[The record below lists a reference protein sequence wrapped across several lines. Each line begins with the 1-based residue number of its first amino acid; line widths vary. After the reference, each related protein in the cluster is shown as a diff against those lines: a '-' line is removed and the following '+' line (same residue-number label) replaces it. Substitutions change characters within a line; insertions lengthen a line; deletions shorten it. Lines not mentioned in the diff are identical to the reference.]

1 METKLNTETKKLPE
15 RAVYS
20 DVVNAGLILPY
31 KRKYTIRDFKKLV
44 ADGWDQLD
52 ARWIVL
58 CSWGYYHD
66 EKREA
71 EVSDKIL
78 SSAFLTN
85 CQLGLA
91 LM

>member
-1 METKLNTETKKLPE
+1 MSTTKKLPE

-31 KRKYTIRDFKKLV
+31 KRNYSFRDFKKLC
-44 ADGWDQLD
+44 AEGWDQLD

-58 CSWGYYHD
+58 CSWAYWD
-66 EKREA
+66 DLEIC
-71 EVSDKIL
+71 SISNIL
-78 SSAFLTN
+78 MSSEFFKN

>member
-31 KRKYTIRDFKKLV
+31 KRTYTFRDFKKLC
-44 ADGWDQLD
+44 AEGWDQLD
-52 ARWIVL
+52 ARWIVI
-58 CSWGYYHD
+58 CSWAYWYD
-66 EKREA
+66 SEICFISKR
-71 EVSDKIL
+71 L
-78 SSAFLTN
+78 QSSEFFNN

>member
-1 METKLNTETKKLPE
+1 MSTTKKLPE

-31 KRKYTIRDFKKLV
+31 KRKYTIRDFKKLC
-44 ADGWDQLD
+44 AEGWDQLD

-58 CSWGYYHD
+58 CSWSYWYD
-66 EKREA
+66 RE
-71 EVSDKIL
+71 ESSSISKGLL
-78 SSAFLTN
+78 SSEFLRN
-85 CQLGLA
+85 CQLGLS

>member
-1 METKLNTETKKLPE
+1 METKKLPE
-15 RAVYS
+15 NAVYS

-31 KRKYTIRDFKKLV
+31 KRKYTMRDFKKLV
-44 ADGWDQLD
+44 AEGWSQLD

-58 CSWGYYHD
+58 SSWAYWYD
-66 EKREA
+66 ESKKKGEEKPTITRKLET
-71 EVSDKIL
+71 
-78 SSAFLTN
+78 SAFLIN